1 MINRNFGTW
10 RGLIRHGLAQGAYV
24 SRVERYK
31 ENIDWS
37 KVRRIVFVC
46 QGNIC
51 RSAFAD
57 VYARS
62 IGLPSASCG
71 LATSDGQAAYAGA
84 NTAARE
90 YGISLDDHKTSTWEH
105 FKFVD
110 GDLLLAM
117 EGRQIRRMKR
127 QLPKVSVQLGLLGEF
142 SRPISP
148 HLHDPHTLS
157 HAYFLSCFRRIISA
171 IKVIERKIQV

>member
-1 MINRNFGTW
+1 MINRQFGTW
-10 RGLIRHGLAQGAYV
+10 RGLIRHGLAQAAYV
-24 SRVERYK
+24 SRVERYQQ
-31 ENIDWS
+31 NIDWS
-37 KVRRIVFVC
+37 KVKRLVFIC

-62 IGLPSASCG
+62 LGLPSASCG
-71 LATSDGQAAYAGA
+71 LATSDGQAAYPGA
-84 NTAARE
+84 SIAAKS
-90 YGISLDDHKTSTWEH
+90 YGISLDIHKTSTWEH
-105 FKFVD
+105 FNFAE

-117 EGRQIRRMKR
+117 EGRQIRRMKK
-127 QLPKVSVQLGLLGEF
+127 QLPNVSVQLALLGEF

-148 HLHDPHTLS
+148 HIHDPHTLS

-171 IKVIERKIQV
+171 VKVLEQRMQ